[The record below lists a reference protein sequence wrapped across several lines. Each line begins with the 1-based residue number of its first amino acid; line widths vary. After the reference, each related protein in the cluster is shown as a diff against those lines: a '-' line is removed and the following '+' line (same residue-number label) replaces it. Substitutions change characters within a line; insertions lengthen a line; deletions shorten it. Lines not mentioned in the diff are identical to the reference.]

1 MYIFSVDALLRKEI
15 ENKFYTWAEKL
26 QWCKCD
32 CALLMLNV
40 SVCLLG
46 VWFDILMEG
55 GWLWVVMRGFLGA
68 GSSSSISQRAGDG
81 CDGLQEEPLPSIPI
95 ALSSTSSSSPASS
108 SVSSIISFIS
118 TRMSTCMNTSVSIRG
133 NIALVTEPSRPLS
146 SIPFAITAEDDW
158 H

>member
-1 MYIFSVDALLRKEI
+1 MPFFAKRLRTSFIHELRSFSDV
-15 ENKFYTWAEKL
+15 
-26 QWCKCD
+26 
-32 CALLMLNV
+32 NV
-40 SVCLLG
+40 IVCFINVECECMFVGGL
-46 VWFDILMEG
+46 VWYFDG
-55 GWLWVVMRGFLGA
+55 GWVVVSLWVVMRGFLGA